1 MSVQLVPETGRWVA
15 PAGSA
20 NLAQYQFVTFNGSGQ
35 LVTPSSGVFAVVL
48 DDAPSNA
55 NATFNSSTGFYSG
68 GYVVGRN
75 YGYVFQGV
83 MKVFFGGTVAA
94 GQPVMS
100 DGSGHAIVA
109 TGAGNVILGWA
120 LEAHVS
126 GDLGPILLDRS
137 LHN

>member
-1 MSVQLVPETGRWVA
+1 MSVSLVPETGRWMA

-20 NLAQYQFVTFNGSGQ
+20 NLAQYQFVTFNASGQ
-35 LVTPSSGVFAVVL
+35 LITPTSGVFAVVL

-55 NATFNSSTGFYSG
+55 GATLGSNGLYSG
-68 GYVVGRN
+68 GYTVGTN

-83 MKVFFGGTVAA
+83 MKVIFGGTVAA

-100 DGSGHAIVA
+100 DNNGHAIVA
-109 TGAGNVILGWA
+109 TGAGNVILGWS